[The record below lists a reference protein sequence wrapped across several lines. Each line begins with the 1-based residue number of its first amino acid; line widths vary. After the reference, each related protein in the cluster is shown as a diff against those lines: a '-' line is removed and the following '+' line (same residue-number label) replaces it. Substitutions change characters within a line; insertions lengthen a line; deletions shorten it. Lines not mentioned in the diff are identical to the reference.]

1 MLNVELSL
9 DRGSKGVYKKRS
21 RIYTTNIRERLRA
34 SALFLFKKNI
44 IERNYIMPKLFKELE
59 MLCDADKRKSTNEL
73 PFVSAHMLH
82 DLYLRWTA
90 KHNK

>member
-1 MLNVELSL
+1 
-9 DRGSKGVYKKRS
+9 
-21 RIYTTNIRERLRA
+21 
-34 SALFLFKKNI
+34 
-44 IERNYIMPKLFKELE
+44 MPKLFEELE

-90 KHNK
+90 KHNRFQRKMGGALTGALLFLYSRENCNTYYGETILHKRRF

>member
-1 MLNVELSL
+1 MSIQLKKKDYWKQFSSYQTFSTVQDLNTAV
-9 DRGSKGVYKKRS
+9 
-21 RIYTTNIRERLRA
+21 
-34 SALFLFKKNI
+34 
-44 IERNYIMPKLFKELE
+44 
-59 MLCDADKRKSTNEL
+59 RKSTNEL

>member
-1 MLNVELSL
+1 
-9 DRGSKGVYKKRS
+9 
-21 RIYTTNIRERLRA
+21 
-34 SALFLFKKNI
+34 
-44 IERNYIMPKLFKELE
+44 MPKVLQELE
-59 MLCDADKRKSTNEL
+59 LLCDVDKRKSTNEL

>member
-1 MLNVELSL
+1 
-9 DRGSKGVYKKRS
+9 
-21 RIYTTNIRERLRA
+21 
-34 SALFLFKKNI
+34 
-44 IERNYIMPKLFKELE
+44 MPKLFKELE